1 MKRIL
6 LALLTIGFL
15 LPLTPRAHADT
26 EVSLDFFY
34 DNLADQG
41 SWIEVGDY
49 GYCFQPNVAV
59 DDPSWR
65 PYADGYWAYTDAG
78 WTWVS
83 YEDFGWATYHYG
95 RWTNLADYGWVW
107 VPGYEWGPAWVSWRT
122 GGDYVGWAPLPP
134 QGNEVVYEGSAIT
147 GAVDITFGIGPLY
160 YNFVDIRYIGEP
172 VLRAR
177 LIEPSRNVTIIHNTV
192 NVTNITY
199 NNSIVVNNGPDLNRV
214 NRFSARP
221 IQHLTLQRDSNVP
234 AAVGQGGHRGN
245 FNRVNGQQFVV
256 VTPRVQKPTQP
267 VAPRQVK
274 AKVAAPKIERG
285 WQGVANRQQIEA
297 GMKKENPRNVSAPS
311 FQPQRD
317 RGGRSAPA
325 AAQNGPGPND
335 SRSAGPNGP
344 AAGNNGGADRAIRPL
359 PRENRNPSAG
369 PGMSTNPATGA
380 EQAQQAQPPGMNGV
394 PAEQERNQQGRPAR
408 NLQAEQR
415 QQARQA
421 VQAQQAE
428 RARRA
433 AQAQEGDRI
442 SPAAHPQESEP
453 PNNAAAQQS
462 GRMNGLAHA
471 RRNSQ
476 QAPERPRPN
485 QPQESE
491 RPNDAAQA
499 QQSGRMNGPAHA
511 GQSSQQAAERPRP
524 NPAPPRPVQQAPR
537 ERGPY
542 QQQIQRSPHAS
553 PQQSEG
559 GNQTPDGERKN
570 KKKKPGE
577 DPPPQG

>member
-6 LALLTIGFL
+6 LVLLTIGVL
-15 LPLTPRAHADT
+15 LPLARRAHADT
-26 EVSLDFFY
+26 EVSLNFFY

-59 DDPSWR
+59 DDPTWR

-134 QGNEVVYEGSAIT
+134 QGEEVVYEGAAIT

-160 YNFVDIRYIGEP
+160 YNFIDIRYIGEP

-177 LIEPSRNVTIIHNTV
+177 LIEPSRNVTIINNTV

-199 NNSIVVNNGPDLNRV
+199 RNSVVVNNGPDLNRV

-221 IQHLTLQRDSNVP
+221 IQHLTLQRESNV
-234 AAVGQGGHRGN
+234 ATNVGQGGHHGN

-256 VTPRVQKPTQP
+256 VTPRVQKSTQP

-297 GMKKENPRNVSAPS
+297 GMKKENPRNISQPT
-311 FQPQRD
+311 FQPQKD
-317 RGGRSAPA
+317 RGTGNAPA
-325 AAQNGPGPND
+325 AAQNEPQPNE
-335 SRSAGPNGP
+335 RTSAAPNGP
-344 AAGNNGGADRAIRPL
+344 AAGNDQQADRATRRM
-359 PRENRNPSAG
+359 PRDNRNPNAG
-369 PGMSTNPATGA
+369 PGMSTNPPTGA
-380 EQAQQAQPPGMNGV
+380 EQPQKAQAPGMNDV
-394 PAEQERNQQGRPAR
+394 PVEQHRNQQAR
-408 NLQAEQR
+408 SAPDLQAER
-415 QQARQA
+415 AQQARQA
-421 VQAQQAE
+421 MPAQQAE

-433 AQAQEGDRI
+433 APAQDADRTNR
-442 SPAAHPQESEP
+442 AV
-453 PNNAAAQQS
+453 
-462 GRMNGLAHA
+462 
-471 RRNSQ
+471 
-476 QAPERPRPN
+476 

-491 RPNDAAQA
+491 RPNGAEHA
-499 QQSGRMNGPAHA
+499 QQSERTNRPA
-511 GQSSQQAAERPRP
+511 QPRQIPQPVPERPRT

-542 QQQIQRSPHAS
+542 QQQMQRSPQAN
-553 PQQSEG
+553 PQQPQS
-559 GNQTPDGERKN
+559 GNQNPDGERKN
-570 KKKKPGE
+570 KKKKPAE
-577 DPPPQG
+577 EPSPQG